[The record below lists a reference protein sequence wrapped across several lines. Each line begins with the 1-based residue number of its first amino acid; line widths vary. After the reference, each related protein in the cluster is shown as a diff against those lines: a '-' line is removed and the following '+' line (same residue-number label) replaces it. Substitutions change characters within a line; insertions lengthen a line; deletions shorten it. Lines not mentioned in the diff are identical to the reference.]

1 MNAII
6 ARNVMAARSNME
18 GMAMTRRPA
27 LIPSGSW
34 PRRMGP
40 DLAAGYVGENSVDGF
55 LRRVRNGE
63 YPKPQIAEGRRLLWL
78 RDDLDAA
85 ILPPEL
91 ATARDLAEDL

>member
-1 MNAII
+1 M
-6 ARNVMAARSNME
+6 S
-18 GMAMTRRPA
+18 RRPPI
-27 LIPSGSW
+27 IPTGSW

-55 LRRVRNGE
+55 LRRVRKGE

-85 ILPPEL
+85 ILPLEL
-91 ATARDLAEDL
+91 SPTRDVAADL

>member
-1 MNAII
+1 MTGRRSII
-6 ARNVMAARSNME
+6 PV
-18 GMAMTRRPA
+18 
-27 LIPSGSW
+27 GSW

-40 DLAAGYVGENSVDGF
+40 DLAAGYVGESSVDGF
-55 LRRVRNGE
+55 LRRVRKGE

-91 ATARDLAEDL
+91 ATPRDLAEDL